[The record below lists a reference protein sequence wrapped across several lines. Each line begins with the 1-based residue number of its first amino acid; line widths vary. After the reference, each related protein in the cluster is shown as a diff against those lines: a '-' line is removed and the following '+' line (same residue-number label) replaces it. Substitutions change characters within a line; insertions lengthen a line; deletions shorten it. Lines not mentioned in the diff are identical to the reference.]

1 MAAVSFTA
9 YAGRAAIG
17 VALAALLASCATTEP
32 PNARQRSVTIP
43 YNPYEYDPDELFR
56 AAQQHCGAYGMRA
69 VYVDETI
76 DPNSVRWRYR
86 HYDCV

>member
-1 MAAVSFTA
+1 M
-9 YAGRAAIG
+9 AGRSLKTAATLAL
-17 VALAALLASCATTEP
+17 VAMLASAGCVTAEP
-32 PNARQRSVTIP
+32 ANDRQRSITIP

-56 AAQQHCGAYGMRA
+56 AAQQHCEAYGMRA

>member
-1 MAAVSFTA
+1 MRWLLGMAA
-9 YAGRAAIG
+9 AI
-17 VALAALLASCATTEP
+17 ALAGCETSSNYGPPRGTE
-32 PNARQRSVTIP
+32 QSVSIP
-43 YNPYEYDPDELFR
+43 YDPYNYNPDELMSQ
-56 AAQQHCGAYGMRA
+56 ADEHCRAYGRRA

>member
-1 MAAVSFTA
+1 M
-9 YAGRAAIG
+9 AGRKLNTAAGLVLIG
-17 VALAALLASCATTEP
+17 AALGLSACVTTKEP
-32 PNARQRSVTIP
+32 PRQRSITIP

-56 AAQQHCGAYGMRA
+56 AAQQHCEAYGMRA